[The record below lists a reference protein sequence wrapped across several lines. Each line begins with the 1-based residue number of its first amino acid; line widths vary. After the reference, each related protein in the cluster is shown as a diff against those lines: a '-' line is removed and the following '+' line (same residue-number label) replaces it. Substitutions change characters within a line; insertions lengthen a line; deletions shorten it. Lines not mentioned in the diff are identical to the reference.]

1 MDCVLS
7 IVFDLRERF
16 TDRSRL
22 EKNWGAARGVPRAA
36 PQGQLKGQAFLRLAG
51 ASPSS
56 KDSTTAS
63 VASAS
68 SEAATVRA
76 LTAMRSKAAAVPIPT
91 SRHKPCNPPE
101 LVRST

>member
-1 MDCVLS
+1 MS
-7 IVFDLRERF
+7 FDAE
-16 TDRSRL
+16 DRQ
-22 EKNWGAARGVPRAA
+22 GAARGFPRAA
-36 PQGQLKGQAFLRLAG
+36 LQGQLEGQAFLRFAG
-51 ASPSS
+51 VSPSS

-91 SRHKPCNPPE
+91 SGHKPCNPPE
-101 LVRST
+101 LVTST